1 MAAEPA
7 DSWVFTSANVGDGK
21 VYGVEFDIST
31 PLTAFG
37 MDDTGVFMNYAYV
50 KSDVEDFMG
59 SRRFNEQARSAF
71 NVGFIQDLPTLDAS
85 FGVSYR
91 KQGDA
96 YERIVGE
103 EVTISYG
110 DDLEAFVEKRFGR
123 NLSVRLTA
131 ANLHDASKGEAT
143 HKFDTIRSEELRVG
157 KGCSSTCRTRW
168 TQ

>member
-1 MAAEPA
+1 
-7 DSWVFTSANVGDGK
+7 
-21 VYGVEFDIST
+21 
-31 PLTAFG
+31 

-71 NVGFIQDLPTLDAS
+71 TVGFIQDLPTLDAS

-96 YERIVGE
+96 YERIGGE

-110 DDLEAFVEKRFGR
+110 DDLAAFDEKRFGR
-123 NLSVRLTA
+123 NISARLTA
-131 ANLHDASKGEAT
+131 AHLTNASKAAIGRAA
-143 HKFDTIRSEELRVG
+143 
-157 KGCSSTCRTRW
+157 
-168 TQ
+168 

>member
-1 MAAEPA
+1 
-7 DSWVFTSANVGDGK
+7 
-21 VYGVEFDIST
+21 
-31 PLTAFG
+31 
-37 MDDTGVFMNYAYV
+37 MDDTGVFMNYVYV

-103 EVTISYG
+103 AVTISSG

-123 NLSVRLTA
+123 NLAVRLA
-131 ANLHDASKGEAT
+131 AAHPLDSSQTEVF
-143 HKFDTIRSEELRVG
+143 HKFDPNHAHLARD
-157 KGCSSTCRTRW
+157 
-168 TQ
+168 QHAF

>member
-1 MAAEPA
+1 
-7 DSWVFTSANVGDGK
+7 
-21 VYGVEFDIST
+21 
-31 PLTAFG
+31 

-96 YERIVGE
+96 YERIVRE

-110 DDLEAFVEKRFGR
+110 DDVEAFVEKRFGR
-123 NLSVRLTA
+123 SLAVALPERTERA
-131 ANLHDASKGEAT
+131 
-143 HKFDTIRSEELRVG
+143 VG
-157 KGCSSTCRTRW
+157 KGGGDK
-168 TQ
+168 

>member
-1 MAAEPA
+1 
-7 DSWVFTSANVGDGK
+7 
-21 VYGVEFDIST
+21 
-31 PLTAFG
+31 
-37 MDDTGVFMNYAYV
+37 
-50 KSDVEDFMG
+50 MG

-85 FGVSYR
+85 FGGSYR

-131 ANLHDASKGEAT
+131 ANLLDASNDEVF
-143 HKFDTIRSEELRVG
+143 HKFDTIDDQLARDPDEFELETERSEERRVG
-157 KGCSSTCRTRW
+157 EECGSPCRSRW
-168 TQ
+168 SQDQ